1 MPSSIPGTGRFEV
14 GVEIGPG
21 TYVSDTA
28 PDVMCYAARLGK
40 RDAPDPLITN
50 YVTKGRTVVTIRATD
65 TFFETRDCAPWKK
78 R

>member
-1 MPSSIPGTGRFEV
+1 ME
-14 GVEIGPG
+14 PG

-28 PDVMCYAARLGK
+28 PDVMCYAARLVK